1 MPDLNVTL
9 VLPSGGARTAEIPD
23 DVTIRDLLSELTAL
37 LQLPTVGPDGRPM
50 TYRLDSKALGRELR
64 EDETLAD
71 ANIPEND
78 RLMITADITAGA
90 GGSSVAET
98 PRMRRLRAD
107 HGLMLELA
115 ARSDLISFKAS
126 SIRPNLP
133 PERYIIT
140 FKCKSIVG
148 VDRQGNPKY
157 ADYHQVEIYLHNQYP
172 QRWPG
177 MKWLTPIWH
186 PNINHLNGSVC
197 IDAAWWAASRS
208 LDRLVVMLGE
218 MLQWKNFHD
227 DPTKPPFPWDAEAAR
242 WSREYRKKH
251 PDAFPLDKREL
262 LRPERVKLDL
272 SDSSKKSNV
281 DVKFTSTESD
291 GAKANVK
298 LPPTDSQK
306 AKANVNLNLEDPEK
320 TKAAV
325 KLNPENPEKDKPSS
339 RVKLKPLD
347 LLKKKPKIRLK

>member
-9 VLPSGGARTAEIPD
+9 ILPSGGARNAEIPD
-23 DVTIRDLLSELTAL
+23 DVSIRDLLSELTAL

-50 TYRLDSKALGRELR
+50 TYRLDSKALGRELN
-64 EDETLAD
+64 ESETLAEAD
-71 ANIPEND
+71 VPEND
-78 RLMITADITAGA
+78 RLMVTADITAG
-90 GGSSVAET
+90 GMSVADT

-107 HGLMLELA
+107 HELMLELA

-126 SIRPNLP
+126 AMRPNLP

-157 ADYHQVEIYLHNQYP
+157 ADHHQVEIYLHNQYP
-172 QRWPG
+172 HRWPG

-242 WSREYRKKH
+242 WSREYRQKH
-251 PDAFPLDKREL
+251 PDAFPLDEREL
-262 LRPERVKLDL
+262 LRPERVKLAT
-272 SDSSKKSNV
+272 SDPSKNTKA
-281 DVKFTSTESD
+281 DVKLNPTDAKKTNASVKLNSPDSEKPNASVKPNQTESEK
-291 GAKANVK
+291 AKANVK
-298 LPPTDSQK
+298 LGPAES
-306 AKANVNLNLEDPEK
+306 
-320 TKAAV
+320 
-325 KLNPENPEKDKPSS
+325 ENKKPSGLI
-339 RVKLKPLD
+339 KLKPLD